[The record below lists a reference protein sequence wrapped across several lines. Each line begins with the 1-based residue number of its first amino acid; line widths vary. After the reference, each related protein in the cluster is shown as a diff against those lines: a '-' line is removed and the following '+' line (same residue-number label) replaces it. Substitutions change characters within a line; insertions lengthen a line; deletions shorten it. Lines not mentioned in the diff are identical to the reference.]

1 LLLKKETEC
10 PGSFSS
16 YISPLTHWF
25 HVSFFFVST
34 FGDTFM
40 YNWIGSS
47 VYLKIISEMN
57 FWVLFG
63 YSKVLIF
70 VGSLGM
76 MR

>member
-1 LLLKKETEC
+1 
-10 PGSFSS
+10 
-16 YISPLTHWF
+16 
-25 HVSFFFVST
+25 
-34 FGDTFM
+34 M

-63 YSKVLIF
+63 YSKLLIF